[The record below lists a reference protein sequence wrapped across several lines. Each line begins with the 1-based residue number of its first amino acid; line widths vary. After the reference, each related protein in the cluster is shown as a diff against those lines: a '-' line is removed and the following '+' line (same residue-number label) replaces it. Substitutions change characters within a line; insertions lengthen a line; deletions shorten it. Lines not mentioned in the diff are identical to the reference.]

1 MNQTSYRA
9 EAVIR
14 HSFNVAFSRNRRRSA
29 ARRNGVV
36 IPLIVAA
43 LLAVGGLASLIYFT
57 YFSGSNDKTVD
68 LILKPVVRG
77 EFVAKV
83 IDQGEIQSAEN
94 IEIKCQVGSRNG
106 TVQVIDVIA
115 EGTKVKEGDWL
126 ITLDSTPFR
135 KELEQQLLALSRA
148 ETDVIKAQATLDTA
162 KAAKQ
167 EYIEGRFKEQQR
179 TILNDQFNAEQEL
192 QQAENYLEYSV
203 NLQKKGYITKM
214 QLRADEIAVEKARN
228 KVALEEQKLKVLEE
242 ITLKKELVTLESDI
256 AAAEVGYK
264 NSIEARGIEQGKY
277 DEINKQIE
285 FCTINVPPGVKG
297 EVVFHK
303 EVDRRGGSEWILE
316 RGANVR
322 EQQVLIKIPNASKME
337 VKCLINEQ
345 AIALV
350 RQNMPASISV
360 DAIPGKTLKGY
371 VTKVNN
377 YAEPSGFMSGSNVRE
392 YAIFI
397 RILEPPKELISG
409 MKTSVNIQTEYQP
422 SVLQAP
428 LQCIYSVNDE
438 AYVLRRKAAG
448 AFETLKVGIR
458 GENSTNVWI
467 ESGVDEGDQLVMA
480 PGEYKDLM
488 DLPEI
493 VSESRIELP
502 DGTVVEPAD
511 ATETTSAPGPGSE
524 EVKVAQ
530 ADRGGEKRGKGEGRP
545 EGAGGGAPGGGGQG
559 GGGQGGGGQGGGG
572 QGGFSV
578 DMIVDR
584 TMSRYD
590 TNSDGQ
596 IDAEEQKGFD
606 ERARRIAD
614 SDQNGDGNI
623 SRDEIKT
630 AMEAMMRQFQQNGG
644 GGGGGGGPN

>member
-1 MNQTSYRA
+1 MNQTSSRDNA
-9 EAVIR
+9 FIR
-14 HSFNVAFSRNRRRSA
+14 HSFDVAFRRNRRLSA

-36 IPLIVAA
+36 VPLIVAA
-43 LLAVGGLASLIYFT
+43 LLAVGGLAALIYFT
-57 YFSGSNDKTVD
+57 YFSGSTDKTVD
-68 LILKPVVRG
+68 LILKPVIRG

-115 EGTKVKEGDWL
+115 EGTKVKEDDWL

-162 KAAKQ
+162 KAAKK
-167 EYIEGRFKEQQR
+167 EYIEGRFEEQKR

-192 QQAENYLEYSV
+192 QQAENYLQYSI

-285 FCTINVPPGVKG
+285 FCTIKVPPGVKG

-350 RQNMPASISV
+350 RPNMPASISV

-377 YAEPSGFMSGSNVRE
+377 YAEPTGFMSGSNVRE

-409 MKTSVNIQTEYQP
+409 MKTSVNIQTEYQK

-438 AYVLRRKAAG
+438 AYVLRKKAAG
-448 AFETLKVGIR
+448 AFETVKVVIN
-458 GENSTNVWI
+458 GENSTSVWI
-467 ESGVDEGDQLVMA
+467 ESGVEEGDQLVMA
-480 PGEYKDLM
+480 PGEYKELM

-502 DGTVVEPAD
+502 DGTVVEPAEE
-511 ATETTSAPGPGSE
+511 TETTSTANPGSADGN
-524 EVKVAQ
+524 VAE
-530 ADRGGEKRGKGEGRP
+530 AGRGGENRKKGEGRP
-545 EGAGGGAPGGGGQG
+545 DGRGGEGQGGPGQGGQG
-559 GGGQGGGGQGGGG
+559 QAAGM
-572 QGGFSV
+572 GGFSV

-614 SDQNGDGNI
+614 ADQNGDGNI

-644 GGGGGGGPN
+644 GFGGGGGGGGGGGPN